1 MIQNPSEEFAKA
13 GLDIS
18 EVDTAIINDLANL
31 LEYQSSDQS
40 ADSVSIELADIVGT
54 LSEGR
59 FVEGFFSLD
68 EIKLDQ
74 PIKGLFINAGKH
86 FQDPQFTQKDYEKLF
101 TEARQKI
108 LASGSS
114 NKNDANLSATPPLG
128 CPFNTEWYLVSY

>member
-1 MIQNPSEEFAKA
+1 MTQNLFDEFAKG

-18 EVDTAIINDLANL
+18 EVNASIMNDLTNL
-31 LEYQSSDQS
+31 LEYESRDQDVGS
-40 ADSVSIELADIVGT
+40 ISVELADIVGT

-59 FVEGFFSLD
+59 FVQGFFSLD
-68 EIKLDQ
+68 AIKLDQ

-86 FQDPQFTQKDYEKLF
+86 FQDPQFTQKDYENLF

-108 LASGSS
+108 LASGGS
-114 NKNDANLSATPPLG
+114 NKNDASLSATPPLG